1 MSFRG
6 PYNIGLFQYI
16 NRIHFP
22 DSNTQP
28 RRILFIESAW
38 TGLLTWNYKG
48 LGENFDANPT
58 GLETYLGQTAALNE
72 LYRVS
77 SITPTITN
85 PTQKIGHAV
94 PSPYVSSRLGGTP
107 GATISPG
114 ATPCAVQGSW
124 DQIYLDSQ
132 GRWDPHGEFGAYPTK
147 KHHTIVDLSRLR
159 AHQYTQSDDP
169 AQRDDFTVT
178 IECLGN
184 TYYSLF
190 GADPFDPPG
199 NLTLTPLPPDK
210 IRQEGSGEVTG
221 NFTYKMWYVVFK
233 TEDDPPPMTRVNR
246 LTGASAHLV
255 SITDPAS
262 IDLVQEATVTGETIY
277 ASGDACY
284 PSCPMPYRFHNGDY
298 PTLATTLSYTL
309 LKPTD

>member
-22 DSNTQP
+22 GGTQP
-28 RRILFIESAW
+28 RRILFIESNW
-38 TGLLTWNYKG
+38 EGLQTWGFKG
-48 LGENFDANPT
+48 LGNNFEPFT
-58 GLETYLGQTAALNE
+58 GTDTFLGQTAALNE

-85 PTQKIGHAV
+85 PTQKIGHAI

-107 GATISPG
+107 GAAISPS
-114 ATPCAVQGSW
+114 ATPMALQGSW
-124 DQIYLDSQ
+124 DQVWLDSQ
-132 GRWDPHGEFGAYPTK
+132 GRWDPHGEYGQYPTY

-184 TYYSLF
+184 TY
-190 GADPFDPPG
+190 
-199 NLTLTPLPPDK
+199 
-210 IRQEGSGEVTG
+210 
-221 NFTYKMWYVVFK
+221 
-233 TEDDPPPMTRVNR
+233 
-246 LTGASAHLV
+246 
-255 SITDPAS
+255 
-262 IDLVQEATVTGETIY
+262 
-277 ASGDACY
+277 
-284 PSCPMPYRFHNGDY
+284 
-298 PTLATTLSYTL
+298 
-309 LKPTD
+309 